1 MYIELNINFKSKH
14 NFNSNENEEQRLH
27 LNKEPHQRTPPRNIK
42 HDEMIP
48 SHDKVHSA
56 TLRGTGSQCCVLP
69 PACVHPSLETN
80 TSAVQ
85 GRPLLSSDSPVL
97 LLLPEK

>member
-1 MYIELNINFKSKH
+1 MYITLNLNFKH
-14 NFNSNENEEQRLH
+14 NFNSNENEKQRLH
-27 LNKEPHQRTPPRNIK
+27 LNKDPHRHTPPRNIK

-48 SHDKVHSA
+48 SHDKVDSD
-56 TLRGTGSQCCVLP
+56 TLRGTGSPCCVLP
-69 PACVHPSLETN
+69 PTCVHPPLETN
-80 TSAVQ
+80 KSAEQ